1 MPKYI
6 RTLWLLGIIVCAL
19 GISGRATAAE
29 SAEALANAW
38 VRAKGW
44 HIGFDRAAHRLVVV
58 TSATISAKPT
68 DHTAYIVARQAAFT
82 NAMADARTAAAKFL
96 NAEIASS
103 LELHNSVVE
112 VLGDPALAKALTGVA
127 SHQGSKASSELAEA
141 ISVTAEA
148 ALVGLYACETFEST
162 NSGDQPGVGSQI
174 AVVAAIGPS
183 SAGASRGQIIQD
195 PSCKSTGLE
204 VWFNAIPEDQLARTF
219 GVRFQFDEN
228 CIIRPVS
235 FGQAKVQ
242 PGSLGL
248 DSAARLASGIA
259 ESQLNALLGEA
270 VAAQALLESASQSG
284 ESSDTPPYFRSVTKY
299 QDSVRAAAK
308 SSFGLEQV
316 ARRTVKDPATGAS
329 LVVVAVTISAPAVS
343 ADRGSKPAPTSVSA
357 PRAGVGCPPVPPE
370 MASSIHSTQASGSG
384 PTKTAALESALL
396 EVIRREGVSVKGN
409 SVLERQFQE
418 AMESAGGE
426 VHEKV
431 SSRVDQSSKVETFSK
446 GFVYSYDLIKESND
460 SGLWEVT
467 ICANLVRF
475 DPKNPRFGLPPTV
488 AVLPFVCAPG
498 GVRVAGAAVAC
509 EEASSPCE
517 QAIEG
522 ALAASRSFTV
532 LGERDQPKLRQVRD
546 DIEHR
551 VASGRSEE
559 IEAVKLGRELTA
571 DFIVLGK
578 ITRAEFTGQAGQRP
592 QNVAAADTATATVEA
607 RMVNVSSSEVAW
619 VKSTTVTLMG
629 RDILLVR
636 AGRSMK
642 DPSEQAL
649 SPLQLAVSRAS
660 AELADSLA
668 KAFPVKLT
676 APSATAEPV
685 LPGSK

>member
-38 VRAKGW
+38 VSAKGW
-44 HIGFDRAAHRLVVV
+44 SMGFDRAAHRLVVV
-58 TSATISAKPT
+58 TSATIAAKPT
-68 DHTAYIVARQAAFT
+68 DPTYIVARQAAFT
-82 NAMADARTAAAKFL
+82 SAMADARTEAAKFL

-103 LELHNSVVE
+103 LDLHNSVVE

-162 NSGDQPGVGSQI
+162 SYGDPGVGSQI

-219 GVRFQFDEN
+219 GVRFQFDQN

-248 DSAARLASGIA
+248 DSAAMLAIGIA

-284 ESSDTPPYFRSVTKY
+284 ESSDMPPYFRSVTKY

-308 SSFGLEQV
+308 NSFGLEQV

-329 LVVVAVTISAPAVS
+329 LMVVAVTISAPAIS

-357 PRAGVGCPPVPPE
+357 PRAGGGCPPVPPE

-446 GFVYSYDLIKESND
+446 GFVYSYDVIKESNE
-460 SGLWEVT
+460 SGVWEVT

-498 GVRVAGAAVAC
+498 GVRVAGAAVSC

-571 DFIVLGK
+571 DFVVLGK

-649 SPLQLAVSRAS
+649 SPLQLAVSRAA
-660 AELADSLA
+660 AELVDSLA

-676 APSATAEPV
+676 APSATATPV

>member
-6 RTLWLLGIIVCAL
+6 RTLWLLGIIICAL

-38 VRAKGW
+38 VSAKGW
-44 HIGFDRAAHRLVVV
+44 SMGFDRAAHRLVVV
-58 TSATISAKPT
+58 TSATIAAKPT

-103 LELHNSVVE
+103 LDLHNSVVE

-183 SAGASRGQIIQD
+183 SAGASRGQIIQA
-195 PSCKSTGLE
+195 PSCESTGLE
-204 VWFNAIPEDQLARTF
+204 VWLNAIPEDQLARTF

-308 SSFGLEQV
+308 NSFGLEQV
-316 ARRTVKDPATGAS
+316 ARRIVKDPATDTS
-329 LVVVAVTISAPAVS
+329 LVVVAVTIPAPAIS

-384 PTKTAALESALL
+384 STKTAALESALL

-431 SSRVDQSSKVETFSK
+431 SSQVDQSSKVETFSK
-446 GFVYSYDLIKESND
+446 GFVYSYDVIIESNE
-460 SGLWEVT
+460 SGVWEVT

-498 GVRVAGAAVAC
+498 GVRVAGAAVSC

-571 DFIVLGK
+571 DFVVLGK

-649 SPLQLAVSRAS
+649 SPLQLAVSRAA

-676 APSATAEPV
+676 APSATAAPV